1 MAERKKF
8 ECEFTVRSSPSILFN
23 FLTTPEGLIQ
33 WFADSVDY
41 RDKEYIFVWEGS
53 PETAVLEDEVDGE
66 LVRYVF
72 HEGEEGEFLEFRISK
87 AEITNDTIL
96 TIIDFAEEDEI
107 DDQTR
112 LWESQIDTLRTKLG
126 G

>member
-1 MAERKKF
+1 MARVQF

-33 WFADSVDY
+33 WFADKVDHVETDY
-41 RDKEYIFVWEGS
+41 SFFWEG
-53 PETAVLEDEVDGE
+53 EEEKAELVEAVDGE
-66 LVRYVF
+66 LVKYIWVD
-72 HEGEEGEFLEFRISK
+72 GEEDEFLEFRISK

-96 TIIDFAEEDEI
+96 TVIDFTDDYDIE
-107 DDQTR
+107 DQTQ
-112 LWESQIDTLRTKLG
+112 LWESQIQTLRTKIG